1 MSRGAVGGGHK
12 VGLARVARKAG
23 PWWGGLG
30 EALPHRFLGVWFCSG
45 SKSPSSLGFR
55 PQWGAHAGMA
65 PCCSLRDKKQGEA
78 GRRGLGW
85 REWVCGASRRAVPTV
100 GAMGT
105 AGPEPWEGD
114 MRGLILGT
122 IITAQHLGVSS
133 NLEDFAHLKITFSL
147 FSYFLIFKNNFWSP
161 LSL

>member
-1 MSRGAVGGGHK
+1 MGGGHK

-30 EALPHRFLGVWFCSG
+30 EAHRLLPG
-45 SKSPSSLGFR
+45 SPVLFR
-55 PQWGAHAGMA
+55 QQASQLVGIQAPMGAHAEMA
-65 PCCSLRDKKQGEA
+65 PCCSFRDKKQGEA

-85 REWVCGASRRAVPTV
+85 REWVCGASRRAVPAV
-100 GAMGT
+100 GAVGM

-122 IITAQHLGVSS
+122 FITAQHLGVSS
-133 NLEDFAHLKITFSL
+133 NLEDFAHLKVTFSL